1 MMTRIFNTAI
11 AVAACFMSFAS
22 ISLAKEIKH
31 FDKKGKPPSEHTI
44 ALHKEIQKSLPFND
58 RRDFEEFK
66 RGFIAAPD
74 YTQIKAD
81 AGHVAWDMGRYD
93 FLNKKDAT
101 FYSIHPSLLRQS
113 RLNMNFGLYEV
124 LKDKIYQ
131 VRGFDLANI
140 TFVKGKTGWIIFD
153 TGMSPETARAAYK
166 LVTKHLGKREI
177 VAVVHS
183 HTHADHWGGVRGLIK
198 EEDVR
203 SGKIPIIVPGNF
215 QKHVVSENVYA
226 GNAMN
231 RRMYY
236 QYGTLLDASPY
247 GHVDQAIGKNISR
260 GNIGLIVPSR
270 EIFKDLEEI
279 TIDGLKMVFQLT
291 PDTEAPAEMNTYFPE
306 WKALWIA
313 ENIVNSIHNIYTLRG
328 AALRD
333 ALNWSRE
340 INRTLYL
347 FGQEAEVMF
356 GSHNWPRWGN
366 ERIQEIMRVQRD
378 IYANMNNQVL
388 NLANQ
393 GSTINTIH
401 NEFKVP
407 KSLQNHWAA
416 RGYHGSVEH
425 NVRGVVNKYLG
436 YWDCN
441 PTTLIPL
448 SPSESAPL
456 YVEMMGGADP
466 IIKKGKELY
475 TAGKYK
481 LAMEIL
487 NKLVQA
493 EPENQEAKD
502 LLADIFEQLGYQQE
516 SPSVRNSFLAGA
528 FELRNGIRQGN
539 NVKTAGPDAIRAMST
554 VLFLEYL
561 GIRVD
566 SSKAEGMQFTINL
579 ITPDNGEK
587 LVIEM
592 SNATLTVLKG
602 FQAPKAD
609 LTITINRADLIDVMI
624 QKTTLAQ
631 QIIQGKARLEG
642 DPLILAKLQS
652 TLIEFELNFEIL
664 PGTKVTKE

>member
-1 MMTRIFNTAI
+1 MVVVA
-11 AVAACFMSFAS
+11 AACFLNFAS
-22 ISLAKEIKH
+22 ISVAKEIKH

-44 ALHKEIQKSLPFND
+44 ALHKKLQKSLPFND
-58 RRDFEEFK
+58 TRDFEEFK
-66 RGFIAAPD
+66 QGFIAAPD

-81 AGHVAWDMGRYD
+81 AGHVAWDMGRYE
-93 FLNKKDAT
+93 FLNNKDAA
-101 FYSIHPSLLRQS
+101 FYSIHPSLLRQA

-140 TFVKGKTGWIIFD
+140 TFVKGNTGWIVLD
-153 TGMSPETARAAYK
+153 TGLSPETARAAYE
-166 LVTKHLGKREI
+166 LVTKHLGKRDI

-203 SGKIPIIVPGNF
+203 SGKVPIIVPGNF

-236 QYGTLLDASPY
+236 QYGTLLDANPY

-260 GNIGLIVPSR
+260 GNTGFIVPSR
-270 EIFKDLEEI
+270 EIYKDLEELN
-279 TIDGLKMVFQLT
+279 IDGVKMVFQLT

-347 FGQEAEVMF
+347 FGQKADVMF

-366 ERIQEIMRVQRD
+366 QRIQEIMRVQRD
-378 IYANMNNQVL
+378 IYANLNNQVL
-388 NLANQ
+388 SLANQ

-401 NEFKVP
+401 NEYKVP

-441 PTTLIPL
+441 PTNLIPL
-448 SPSESAPL
+448 SPTESAPL
-456 YVEMMGGADP
+456 YVEMMGGAKP
-466 IIKKGKELY
+466 IITKGKELY
-475 TAGKYK
+475 ATGRYK

-487 NKLVQA
+487 NKLVHA
-493 EPENQEAKD
+493 EPKNQEAKD
-502 LLADIFEQLGYQQE
+502 LLADVFEQLGYQQE
-516 SPSVRNSFLAGA
+516 STSVRNSFLAGA
-528 FELRNGIRQGN
+528 YELRNGIKPGN
-539 NVKTAGPDAIRAMST
+539 NVKPAGSDAIRAMST
-554 VLFLEYL
+554 ELFLEYL

-566 SSKAEGMQFTINL
+566 SSKAAGMQFTIN
-579 ITPDNGEK
+579 IVTPDNNEK
-587 LVIEM
+587 LVVEM

-609 LTITINRADLIDVMI
+609 LTITINRADLIEVMI
-624 QKTTLAQ
+624 RKTTLVQ
-631 QIIQGKARLEG
+631 QIIEGKAKLEG
-642 DPLILAKLQS
+642 DPTILARLQS
-652 TLIEFELNFEIL
+652 TLIDFEPNFEIF
-664 PGTKVTKE
+664 PGTNVVNE

>member
-1 MMTRIFNTAI
+1 MMTRILKT
-11 AVAACFMSFAS
+11 AVAVACFLSFAS
-22 ISLAKEIKH
+22 ISQAEEIKH
-31 FDKKGKPPSEHTI
+31 FDKKGKPPSRHTI

-81 AGHVAWDMGRYD
+81 DGQVAWDMGRYN
-93 FLNKKDAT
+93 FLNKKDAIY
-101 FYSIHPSLLRQS
+101 YSIHPSLLRQA
-113 RLNMNFGLYEV
+113 RLNMNYGLYEV

-236 QYGTLLDASPY
+236 QYGTLLNASPY

-260 GNIGLIVPSR
+260 GNTGLIVPSR

-347 FGQEAEVMF
+347 FGQKAEVMF
-356 GSHNWPRWGN
+356 GSHHWPRWGN

-407 KSLQNHWAA
+407 QSLKNHWAA

-448 SPSESAPL
+448 SPAESAPL

-475 TAGKYK
+475 TAGSYK

-487 NKLVQA
+487 NKLVHA

-502 LLADIFEQLGYQQE
+502 LLADVFEQLGYQQE

-554 VLFLEYL
+554 ELFLEYL

-624 QKTTLAQ
+624 QKTTLPQ

-652 TLIEFELNFEIL
+652 TLIDFELNFEIL